1 MFKKGTART
10 IYVQTF
16 PAIAPEIIGKA
27 IGQEPI
33 GFRHKKTFF
42 QQPIPLEDLELLRSF
57 FLEEGIQK
65 IKVND
70 SLMGV
75 KTIKIS

>member
-1 MFKKGTART
+1 MFRKQTTRT
-10 IYVQTF
+10 VSIQTF

-27 IGQEPI
+27 VGREPI
-33 GFRHKKTFF
+33 GSRNKQVFF
-42 QQPIPLEDLELLRSF
+42 QEISLEDLELLRPF

-65 IKVND
+65 IKIND